1 MERGLNDMEDFL
13 IGLGYGGDLES
24 MARFEWDFRCL
35 LGLRDPLDE
44 QAKEAFIQ
52 QFVAS
57 TSPDEPI
64 VLLLDEFDNPM
75 FRAFMEYGKHAISKY
90 EGLYV
95 FLVAEDQR
103 QEPHIQYLLN
113 IEPDPIGE
121 QLMPNQMML
130 DSEGVPDEVFRF
142 LQTLL
147 NVQFYRREGE
157 EDVMLEFRIQEL
169 PVI

>member
-1 MERGLNDMEDFL
+1 MEDFF
-13 IGLGYGGDLES
+13 IGLGYGGNLES
-24 MARFEWDFRCL
+24 MARFEWDFRCQ
-35 LGLRDPLDE
+35 LGLRDPHDE
-44 QAKEAFIQ
+44 QGKQAFIQ
-52 QFVAS
+52 QFAAS
-57 TSPDEPI
+57 TSANEPI

-75 FRAFMEYGKHAISKY
+75 FRAFMEYGKQAITKY

-103 QEPHIQYLLN
+103 EDPHVQYLLN

-121 QLMPNQMML
+121 RLMPNQIML

-142 LQTLL
+142 LQTVL
-147 NVQFYRREGE
+147 NVQFYRRED
-157 EDVMLEFRIQEL
+157 DVMLEFKIQEL